1 MRMPESGVTVTE
13 PRRVLERNSLR
24 DLPEQWVVSESG
36 VGPAE
41 WPSRTVGNWYLR
53 SHPTLPVIELHDS
66 DAHEVGWLLGYPI
79 DGGDTILR
87 DGSRLQ
93 AGTSRGATRIL
104 DELGGRWVAV
114 LARGAVQAVVP
125 DAGGTMAS
133 VYCPRERIV
142 ASTPNLVPYLD
153 GLDDNIPLIQT
164 MTTTAPFGY
173 LLGLTPRHG
182 VRRLL
187 PNHTLSLSSFE
198 THRTWPMGDVGFDPD
213 IDGQLERIQRG
224 LRRTL
229 LAASENAP
237 CALPLTGGYDSRMLL
252 ACAWDMPEPPF
263 VYTHEM
269 LDASLTP
276 DPASRRDVR
285 IAARVAQAAGI
296 DHHVVRAIPPTAE
309 DLERWQFRTS
319 CTISAPRAWRTTT
332 TLRSIDRRMIRML
345 GQGGEHGRG
354 HAWKPHDTPDSQ
366 LTPERVLQVAKATPS
381 EETLREADRWLA
393 QMPDVDSLTALNT
406 LYLEQWEGAW
416 GSMIH
421 YADFAGPGFT
431 MGPFFDR
438 GVLQAFFTLPLDY
451 QRSGRLPQDL
461 IARSWPALLTVPFNR
476 PSHAER
482 IKTRVEE
489 ELARLRRTSDGKGR

>member
-1 MRMPESGVTVTE
+1 MRMPESETTE
-13 PRRVLERNSLR
+13 PKKVLERNSLR

-41 WPSRTVGNWYLR
+41 WPSRTVGKWILS
-53 SHPTLPVIELHDS
+53 SHPTLPVIELHDA
-66 DAHEVGWLLGYPI
+66 DAHPVGWLLGYPI
-79 DGGDTILR
+79 DGGDSIVP

-93 AGTSRGATRIL
+93 AGTGLEATRVL

-114 LARGAVQAVVP
+114 LAHGAEQAVVP
-125 DAGGTMAS
+125 DPGGTMAS

-142 ASTPNLVPYLD
+142 ASTPNLVPYMK

-164 MTTTAPFGY
+164 MKTTAPFGY

-187 PNHTLSLSSFE
+187 PNHALSLSSFE
-198 THRTWPMGDVGFDPD
+198 THRTWPAGDVEFDPD
-213 IDGQLERIQRG
+213 IDSQLERIHRG

-252 ACAWDMPEPPF
+252 ACARDLPEPPF

-276 DPASRRDVR
+276 DPVSRRDVR
-285 IAARVAQAAGI
+285 IAARVAQAASI
-296 DHHVVRAIPPTAE
+296 DHHVVRAIPPAAE

-332 TLRSIDRRMIRML
+332 TLRSLDRRMIRML

-354 HAWKPHDTPDSQ
+354 HAWKPHDTPDSR

-381 EETLREADRWLA
+381 QETLDEAARWLA
-393 QMPDVDSLTALNT
+393 QMPDIDYLTALNT

-421 YADFAGPGFT
+421 YADYAGPGFT

-438 GVLQAFFTLPLDY
+438 EVLRAFFTLPLDY
-451 QRSGRLPQDL
+451 QRSGSLPEDL
-461 IARSWPALLTVPFNR
+461 IARKWPELLAVPFNR
-476 PSHAER
+476 PSQTER
-482 IKTRVEE
+482 VKSRVGVEV
-489 ELARLRRTSDGKGR
+489 ARLRRLAGSRDR